1 MKGNIYLPEQE
12 IIYRGDKLFNEFF
25 QIKYTHL
32 DELLTNIGDD
42 KDIIELFDNLYKN
55 IRYDL
60 KL

>member
-1 MKGNIYLPEQE
+1 M
-12 IIYRGDKLFNEFF
+12 FNKFF
-25 QIKYTHL
+25 QIKYAHL

-60 KL
+60 KLKQS